1 MARPKIKK
9 FICED
14 PKCNEFFAKSATENC
29 KIYLT
34 IEEYEVIRLIDL
46 EDMTQD
52 ECAVQMKVSRPTI
65 QILYA
70 NARRKIADF
79 FVNGKSI
86 VIEGGDYT
94 LCADTDANC
103 MHRNKRNRCHKLD

>member
-29 KIYLT
+29 KI
-34 IEEYEVIRLIDL
+34 
-46 EDMTQD
+46 
-52 ECAVQMKVSRPTI
+52 AVQMKVSRPTI